1 VIYLDSSAL
10 VKLVVPEPESL
21 ALFRFLESNRER
33 VSSAIARVEVV
44 RAVGRLPRSAAALA
58 RAAQVLDR
66 VALVP
71 VDDDVLANAA
81 SLDPASLRSL
91 GAIHLGT
98 ALTLPLLDAFVAYDA
113 PMLAAAVQLGCGTVS
128 PR

>member
-10 VKLVVPEPESL
+10 LKLVVRESESA
-21 ALFRFLESNRER
+21 ALFHFLESHRER
-33 VSSAIARVEVV
+33 VSSAVARVEVM
-44 RAVGRLPRSAAALA
+44 RAVRRLPRSSAALE

-71 VDDDVLANAA
+71 VDDEVLVAA
-81 SLDPASLRSL
+81 ATLDPSALRSL
-91 GAIHLGT
+91 DAIHLGT
-98 ALTLPLLDAFVAYDA
+98 ALTLPMLDAFVAYDA
-113 PMLAAAVQLGCGTVS
+113 PLLAAAIQLGCETVS